1 MKSIWRS
8 IRSSLAIMVVGTVC
22 YGFIVDKVS
31 GETMIA
37 LAGTIIALYFT
48 KNRKP
53 AE

>member
-22 YGFIVDKVS
+22 YGFIIGQIS

-48 KNRKP
+48 KDRKP
-53 AE
+53 VE